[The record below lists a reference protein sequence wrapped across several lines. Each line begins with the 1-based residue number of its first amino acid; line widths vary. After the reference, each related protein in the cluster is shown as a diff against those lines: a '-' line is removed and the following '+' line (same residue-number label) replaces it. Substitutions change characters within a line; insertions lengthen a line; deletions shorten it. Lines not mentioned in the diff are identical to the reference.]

1 MTLVLVMGSVGLLLL
16 AIAAFIPK
24 VRVGRSARSF
34 PLTTIAGLLA
44 PGVEAALIVLL
55 RHAWGPVAEEY
66 TGMPDVWAPLALIT
80 GVLLVCLASTAT
92 GVGLFWALSAA
103 AVAVPVVTLI
113 QAASL
118 EWAVPSH
125 GVTQPARLPL
135 VYPVGQEHPLA
146 LALSGVAVSGL
157 LMAALLIQEHRAAA
171 NGVGLAAFLFTS
183 TVVTALLVIDASR
196 DAYSFAPLGVR
207 VWLPSLIVTALFA
220 GVGTYA
226 LTRP

>member
-1 MTLVLVMGSVGLLLL
+1 MGTVGLLLL
-16 AIAAFIPK
+16 AIAAFGPK
-24 VRVGRSARSF
+24 ARMGRSARSL
-34 PLTTIAGLLA
+34 PLTAIVGLLA
-44 PGVEAALIVLL
+44 PGIEAALIVLL
-55 RHAWGPVAEEY
+55 RHAWGPTSEEY

-92 GVGLFWALSAA
+92 GVQLSWALSAA

-118 EWAVPSH
+118 EWAVSSH
-125 GVTQPARLPL
+125 GVTEPARLPL

-157 LMAALLIQEHRAAA
+157 LVAALLIQEHRSAA
-171 NGVGLAAFLFTS
+171 NGVGLAAFLVS
-183 TVVTALLVIDASR
+183 SIVVTALLVVDASR

-207 VWLPSLIVTALFA
+207 VWLPSLAASALLA
-220 GVGTYA
+220 GGAIYP
-226 LTRP
+226 LSKPGGRQ